1 MNKVSKE
8 IDLKEEITTKEKQPA
23 KEKKP
28 KNKQKKKS
36 KIYPLTI
43 ICIIMDL
50 LAIAGFVI
58 TYGPWDYL
66 RNIYVTTA
74 MKTKD
79 HQYLANVFYSD
90 IKVQEIMNKNYFIEF
105 NENVNMD
112 DIIIDT
118 SEKDSYD
125 NKYDEAILTRDEGN
139 DLYKILNI
147 KVGSSDA
154 YIVAIYHPEKV
165 KIISKQVLGTEHGER
180 VFTMCNRYGGVV
192 CINGGGFVD
201 YGWGS
206 GIPMGYVIENSTI
219 RWSDGDSKTTRG
231 NIIGMTDEGKLML
244 MPNATGQEA
253 LEAGITSGMEFGPFL
268 IVNGKALE
276 IYGDPWGKAPRVA
289 IAQRKDGVILFLVV
303 DGRNYINGA
312 SLQEMI
318 DTLLKYGAYNAANLD
333 GGQSATLVVNGKLY
347 NKPPAEAR
355 STNGRYVITGWGL
368 IP

>member
-1 MNKVSKE
+1 
-8 IDLKEEITTKEKQPA
+8 
-23 KEKKP
+23 
-28 KNKQKKKS
+28 
-36 KIYPLTI
+36 
-43 ICIIMDL
+43 
-50 LAIAGFVI
+50 
-58 TYGPWDYL
+58 
-66 RNIYVTTA
+66 
-74 MKTKD
+74 
-79 HQYLANVFYSD
+79 
-90 IKVQEIMNKNYFIEF
+90 
-105 NENVNMD
+105 MD

-125 NKYDEAILTRDEGN
+125 NKYDEAILTREDGN

-147 KVGSSDA
+147 KVGSSNA

-165 KIISKQVLGTEHGER
+165 KLISKEVLGTQHGER
-180 VFTMCNRYGGVV
+180 VFTMCKRYGGVV

-253 LEAGITSGMEFGPFL
+253 LEAGITSAMEFGPFL

-289 IAQRKDGVILFLVV
+289 IAQRKDGVLLFLVV

-312 SLQEMI
+312 SIQEMI

-333 GGQSATLVVNGKLY
+333 GGQSTTLVVNDKLY
-347 NKPPAEAR
+347 NNPPAEAK